1 MKESVKNSCSYS
13 SSKPSSEGP
22 VVTRVTMYWVKGN
35 NQTFHGFLDTDS
47 ELTLIP
53 GDPELY

>member
-1 MKESVKNSCSYS
+1 M
-13 SSKPSSEGP
+13 
-22 VVTRVTMYWVKGN
+22 VTRVTMYWVKGN

-53 GDPELY
+53 GDLKLY